1 MPLGAQEGP
10 QYALKC
16 VRKAQVVK
24 GRQERAIV
32 MEREVNAQCYHPC
45 IVQFIKTFQ
54 DKYNVYFLTEF
65 LGP

>member
-1 MPLGAQEGP
+1 MGRGTFGVVRLVTPKGKQEP

-32 MEREVNAQCYHPC
+32 MEREVRQVKESLIYW
-45 IVQFIKTFQ
+45 I
-54 DKYNVYFLTEF
+54 
-65 LGP
+65 